1 MANERARQLRKS
13 MTRQEVRL
21 WARLRGLREI
31 GFHFRRQ
38 SPIGGYIV
46 DFECRKAR
54 LIVELDGGQ
63 HNRVDEAARDK
74 LRDVRLE
81 ELGYLTLRFWN
92 HEIDSH
98 VDGVLHVI
106 HAILLDRAPH
116 PAASRPPSPE
126 GEGDWSKP

>member
-13 MTRQEVRL
+13 MTRQEITL
-21 WARLRGLREI
+21 WMRLRAFRQL

-38 SPIGGYIV
+38 SPVGGYIV

-54 LIVELDGGQ
+54 LVVELDGGQ
-63 HNRVDEAARDK
+63 HNHDDHATRDQ
-74 LRDVRLE
+74 LRDARLG

-92 HEIDSH
+92 HEIDSG
-98 VDGVLHVI
+98 VDGVFHVI
-106 HAILLDRAPH
+106 HANLLDRSPH
-116 PAASRPPSPE
+116 PAAPRPPSPE